1 VRLVPV
7 LLLAVL
13 QGIAEFLPVSS
24 SGHLVIAGRF
34 LGAGDQGSILLE
46 IVLHLGTLAAVLAVY
61 RKEILSL
68 VSGCIRA
75 DRESLRLLGLI
86 VLASVPAALVGILL
100 GDIVESVFDDALV
113 VSLLLA
119 VNGIILLLAGRKRP
133 GTAGVS
139 VRSGF
144 AAGLAQAV
152 AVLPGI
158 SRSGSTISA
167 LVSTGVSPA
176 GAARFSFLMSIPA
189 VAGAALLELP
199 GAPAPAAGEL
209 PVLAAGFAVSALVG
223 FASLKLLLGIL
234 GKGRFWVF
242 GIYCLAAG
250 ITAAV
255 VLISGA

>member
-1 VRLVPV
+1 M
-7 LLLAVL
+7 LAVL
-13 QGIAEFLPVSS
+13 QGVAEFLPISS

-34 LGAGDQGSILLE
+34 LGAGDQGSVLLE
-46 IVLHLGTLAAVLAVY
+46 TVLHLGTLAAVLAVY
-61 RKEILSL
+61 RRDVLSL

-75 DRESLRLLGLI
+75 DRESLRLLGLLA
-86 VLASVPAALVGILL
+86 LASVPAALVGMLMGIL
-100 GDIVESVFDDALV
+100 VESVFDEVLL

-119 VNGIILLLAGRKRP
+119 ANGIILIIAGTRRT
-133 GTAGVS
+133 GSSGVS
-139 VRSGF
+139 VRSGL

-176 GAARFSFLMSIPA
+176 EAARFSFLMSIPA

-199 GAPAPAAGEL
+199 DAPVLARGEL
-209 PVLAAGFAVSALVG
+209 PILAVGFAVSAVIG
-223 FASLKLLLGIL
+223 FASLKLLLGVL
-234 GKGRFWVF
+234 GNGRFWVF

-255 VLISGA
+255 ALMSGA

>member
-1 VRLVPV
+1 VRLLPV
-7 LLLAVL
+7 LLLAVI
-13 QGIAEFLPVSS
+13 QGVAEFLPISS
-24 SGHLVIAGRF
+24 SGHLVIAGWF

-46 IVLHLGTLAAVLAVY
+46 IVLHLGTLGAVLAVY
-61 RKEILSL
+61 RKDILSL

-75 DRESLRLLGLI
+75 DRASLRLLGLLA
-86 VLASVPAALVGILL
+86 LASIPAALVGILL
-100 GDIVESVFDDALV
+100 GDLVESVFDEALV

-119 VNGIILLLAGRKRP
+119 ANGVMLLVAGTRRP

-139 VRSGF
+139 LRSGL

-167 LVSTGVSPA
+167 LVSTGVTPEH
-176 GAARFSFLMSIPA
+176 AARFSFLMSVPA
-189 VAGAALLELP
+189 IAGAALIELP
-199 GAPAPAAGEL
+199 DAPALSHGEL
-209 PVLAAGFAVSALVG
+209 PILAAGFAVSAVIG

-255 VLISGA
+255 ALMTGA